1 MASGLSKRYIS
12 ALWNQQSVGIA
23 FAGNTYALNRRRYT
37 TTPTTHKQ
45 KTYSSARTTSKTTTS
60 KSASTPS
67 VLTKSSA
74 TSRVAPAPKGAMKR
88 EDSSASS
95 KAISPVSA
103 PVHQMKT
110 APSVPDKNRTRFNR
124 TTGGMA
130 YKVPEKGESKTMT
143 EEEQI
148 ETVEKVMAMAKL
160 FPTADPW
167 GQAVETLD
175 VQIPYSVKFSARKN
189 YPSLRAMFNQFL
201 ENRYNDA
208 KNATSLLL
216 LAQADAIPG
225 VDLSEATRIQTFI
238 TQWPWRI
245 FTTTS
250 VKPDAWIAS
259 LRQTALSTYQQLN
272 AALARQ
278 HSTTVKKLSTH
289 TYQDQ
294 LLRLMKKNQPGV
306 KYIWRFHRELSPTRV
321 ISIRASEGYLAA
333 EDPKFGNRMMIHAL
347 VRIDSEQSLE
357 MYDMWG
363 KPMHRPATG
372 DGVAKL
378 ASMSGYGNW
387 PSERKRVTEY
397 LVFEKRMWYDGPWA
411 VREQLWEAPGKEAN
425 L

>member
-1 MASGLSKRYIS
+1 MAGDSGRNKHEYTKRVPFVRRESKSKVLEILIASLSTRLSRLGRRHLMASGLSKRYIS

-167 GQAVETLD
+167 GQAVETLGG
-175 VQIPYSVKFSARKN
+175 S
-189 YPSLRAMFNQFL
+189 SLVFAHISSPVRSTVNGSG
-201 ENRYNDA
+201 RRD
-208 KNATSLLL
+208 
-216 LAQADAIPG
+216 
-225 VDLSEATRIQTFI
+225 TFI
-238 TQWPWRI
+238 H
-245 FTTTS
+245 FCC
-250 VKPDAWIAS
+250 
-259 LRQTALSTYQQLN
+259 
-272 AALARQ
+272 
-278 HSTTVKKLSTH
+278 
-289 TYQDQ
+289 
-294 LLRLMKKNQPGV
+294 
-306 KYIWRFHRELSPTRV
+306 
-321 ISIRASEGYLAA
+321 ISQ
-333 EDPKFGNRMMIHAL
+333 F
-347 VRIDSEQSLE
+347 
-357 MYDMWG
+357 
-363 KPMHRPATG
+363 
-372 DGVAKL
+372 
-378 ASMSGYGNW
+378 
-387 PSERKRVTEY
+387 
-397 LVFEKRMWYDGPWA
+397 
-411 VREQLWEAPGKEAN
+411 
-425 L
+425 